1 MKDQR
6 INAHLFNSK
15 LFSIS
20 SSGVKA
26 CFVLSVKSGLLRG
39 INNGEILSSELS
51 VTLLILNK
59 RALWTSPEVGS
70 NKKTWVLKD
79 TKSLFTGRNRSISE
93 GFISRMSEDFIDN
106 SGITINALTFNSDF
120 IFRKLNQ
127 MDLDGEGGEIDFE
140 KEFTSLSFLRW
151 FVEKRK
157 RFSDVFPGTDVI
169 QRDYKLVVENEK
181 FSLRWIF
188 Q

>member
-70 NKKTWVLKD
+70 NKKT
-79 TKSLFTGRNRSISE
+79 
-93 GFISRMSEDFIDN
+93 
-106 SGITINALTFNSDF
+106 
-120 IFRKLNQ
+120 
-127 MDLDGEGGEIDFE
+127 
-140 KEFTSLSFLRW
+140 
-151 FVEKRK
+151 
-157 RFSDVFPGTDVI
+157 
-169 QRDYKLVVENEK
+169 
-181 FSLRWIF
+181 
-188 Q
+188 

>member
-1 MKDQR
+1 
-6 INAHLFNSK
+6 
-15 LFSIS
+15 
-20 SSGVKA
+20 
-26 CFVLSVKSGLLRG
+26 
-39 INNGEILSSELS
+39 
-51 VTLLILNK
+51 
-59 RALWTSPEVGS
+59 
-70 NKKTWVLKD
+70 
-79 TKSLFTGRNRSISE
+79 
-93 GFISRMSEDFIDN
+93 MSEDFIDN

-181 FSLRWIF
+181 FSLR
-188 Q
+188 